1 MLIFRKART
10 GELQIEGLAKIAA
23 VCDVTKEG
31 VGGAKTFF
39 ESKVKEIEQG
49 AKFEMEIK
57 EEQERKKKE
66 AEEAK
71 ERRQA
76 FKDKASMFQ

>member
-1 MLIFRKART
+1 MSLYWVKVV
-10 GELQIEGLAKIAA
+10 IASSRQRE
-23 VCDVTKEG
+23 VR
-31 VGGAKTFF
+31 
-39 ESKVKEIEQG
+39 
-49 AKFEMEIK
+49 

-76 FKDKASMFQ
+76 FKGEGLHVALKVTGCSMFVCGICYSFGYPNTLKPVIIVECNCIVM